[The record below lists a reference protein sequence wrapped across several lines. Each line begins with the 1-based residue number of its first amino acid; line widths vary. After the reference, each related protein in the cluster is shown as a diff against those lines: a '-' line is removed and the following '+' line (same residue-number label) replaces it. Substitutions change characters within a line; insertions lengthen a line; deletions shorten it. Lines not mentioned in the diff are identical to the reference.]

1 MRSQLFGFVV
11 KTHLTYELLLNCP
24 LNQAATTM
32 IEFLRELDAVIGTSP
47 DTSSRLIHYLSDP
60 LTLGFEAFLN
70 EWDEEIMQTVRAV
83 LADHA
88 LAPEFLRMKR
98 LEDALSWLWPKL
110 RETTV
115 LGNFVF
121 ATTIDNQLLL
131 TVSFGWND
139 GALPEDLAIAE
150 SFMPLYTR
158 KVEQLGYTCKLL
170 SPLSQSLQSQVAVS
184 EKKYGPR
191 ADTLLKLQELVDYR
205 REYINPKRVGISLK
219 QACMDKNLAMATVK
233 KYAPILCE
241 RWYEQRYEGGVH

>member
-32 IEFLRELDAVIGTSP
+32 IEFLRELEAVI
-47 DTSSRLIHYLSDP
+47 DTKLDIASRLIHYLSDP
-60 LTLGFEAFLN
+60 LTIGFDAFLS
-70 EWDEEIMQTVRAV
+70 EWDEEIVQTVRAV

-158 KVEQLGYTCKLL
+158 KVEQLGYSCKLL
-170 SPLSQSLQSQVAVS
+170 SPLAQTEEV
-184 EKKYGPR
+184 KPKRKHGPR
-191 ADTLLKLQELVDYR
+191 GDTLLNLHDLVAYR
-205 REYINPKRVGISLK
+205 REHITPLSVEISLK
-219 QACMDKNLAMATVK
+219 QACMDKTVAMATVK

-241 RWYEQRYEGGVH
+241 RWYDQRYEGDVH

>member
-11 KTHLTYELLLNCP
+11 KTHMSYELLLNCP

-32 IEFLRELDAVIGTSP
+32 IEFLREMDAVIGTNP
-47 DTSSRLIHYLSDP
+47 EPSSRLIHYLSDP

-70 EWDEEIMQTVRAV
+70 EWDEEIVQIVRAV

-121 ATTIDNQLLL
+121 ATTIDNLVLL
-131 TVSFGWND
+131 TISFGWNE
-139 GALPEDLAIAE
+139 GALPEDLTNVE
-150 SFMPLYTR
+150 SFMPLYVR
-158 KVEQLGYTCKLL
+158 KIEQLGYTGQLL
-170 SPLSQSLQSQVAVS
+170 SPLIQS
-184 EKKYGPR
+184 EEITPKRKYGPR
-191 ADTLLKLQELVDYR
+191 GDTLLKLHDLVSYR
-205 REYINPKRVGISLK
+205 RENITPQRVEISLK
-219 QACMDKNLAMATVK
+219 QACADKDLAMATVK

-241 RWYEQRYEGGVH
+241 RWYDQRYAGDVH

>member
-11 KTHLTYELLLNCP
+11 KTYMSYELLLNCP

-32 IEFLRELDAVIGTSP
+32 IEFLREMDAVIGTNP
-47 DTSSRLIHYLSDP
+47 EPSSRLIHYLSDP

-70 EWDEEIMQTVRAV
+70 EWDEEIVQIVRAV

-121 ATTIDNQLLL
+121 ATTIDNLVLL
-131 TVSFGWND
+131 TISFGWNE
-139 GALPEDLAIAE
+139 GALPEDLTNVE
-150 SFMPLYTR
+150 SFMPLYVR
-158 KVEQLGYTCKLL
+158 KIEQLGYTGQLL
-170 SPLSQSLQSQVAVS
+170 SPLIQS
-184 EKKYGPR
+184 EEITPKRKYGPR
-191 ADTLLKLQELVDYR
+191 GDTLLKLQDLVSYR
-205 REYINPKRVGISLK
+205 RENITPQRVEVSLK
-219 QACMDKNLAMATVK
+219 QACADMDLAMATVK

-241 RWYEQRYEGGVH
+241 RWYDQRYAGDVH

>member
-1 MRSQLFGFVV
+1 MRSQLFGFIV
-11 KTHLTYELLLNCP
+11 KTHLTYELTLDCP
-24 LNQAATTM
+24 LNRAATTM
-32 IEFLRELDAVIGTSP
+32 IEFLRELDAVIDSKP

-60 LTLGFEAFLN
+60 LTIGFEAFLN
-70 EWDEEIMQTVRAV
+70 EWDEEIVQTVRAV

-121 ATTIDNQLLL
+121 ATTIDNLLLL

-139 GALPEDLAIAE
+139 GALPEDLATVE

-158 KVEQLGYTCKLL
+158 KVVQLGYTCKLL
-170 SPLSQSLQSQVAVS
+170 SPLIQSQKATPT
-184 EKKYGPR
+184 KRKYGPR
-191 ADTLLKLQELVDYR
+191 GDTLLKLHELVSYR
-205 REYINPKRVGISLK
+205 RQNITPNRVEITLK
-219 QACMDKNLAMATVK
+219 QACEDKDLAMATVK

-241 RWYEQRYEGGVH
+241 RWYDQRYAGDVH

>member
-11 KTHLTYELLLNCP
+11 KTHLTYELILNCP

-32 IEFLRELDAVIGTSP
+32 IEFLRELDAVIDTKP

-60 LTLGFEAFLN
+60 LTIGFEAFLN
-70 EWDEEIMQTVRAV
+70 EWDEEIVQTVRAV

-121 ATTIDNQLLL
+121 ATTIDNLLLL

-139 GALPEDLAIAE
+139 GALPEDLAIVE
-150 SFMPLYTR
+150 SFMPHYVC

-170 SPLSQSLQSQVAVS
+170 SPLAQTEEV
-184 EKKYGPR
+184 KPKRKYGPR
-191 ADTLLKLQELVDYR
+191 IDTLVSLKNLVEYR
-205 REYINPKRVGISLK
+205 RQHLTRKKVEISLK
-219 QACMDKNLAMATVK
+219 RACEDTNLAMATVK
-233 KYAPILCE
+233 KYAPVLCE
-241 RWYEQRYEGGVH
+241 RWYDHRYEGDVH

>member
-11 KTHLTYELLLNCP
+11 KTHLTYELLLDCP

-32 IEFLRELDAVIGTSP
+32 IEFLRELEAVI
-47 DTSSRLIHYLSDP
+47 DTKLDIASRLIHYLNDP
-60 LTLGFEAFLN
+60 LTIGFDAFLS
-70 EWDEEIMQTVRAV
+70 EWDEEIVKTVRAV

-88 LAPEFLRMKR
+88 LASEFLRMKR

-139 GALPEDLAIAE
+139 GALPEDLAVAE
-150 SFMPLYTR
+150 SFMPLYIR
-158 KVEQLGYTCKLL
+158 KVAQLGYTCKLL
-170 SPLSQSLQSQVAVS
+170 SPLAQTEEV
-184 EKKYGPR
+184 KPKRKYGPR
-191 ADTLLKLQELVDYR
+191 GDTLLNLHDLVAYR
-205 REYINPKRVGISLK
+205 RGHITPKSVEISLK
-219 QACMDKNLAMATVK
+219 QACMDKKLAMATVK

-241 RWYEQRYEGGVH
+241 RWYDQRYEGGVH